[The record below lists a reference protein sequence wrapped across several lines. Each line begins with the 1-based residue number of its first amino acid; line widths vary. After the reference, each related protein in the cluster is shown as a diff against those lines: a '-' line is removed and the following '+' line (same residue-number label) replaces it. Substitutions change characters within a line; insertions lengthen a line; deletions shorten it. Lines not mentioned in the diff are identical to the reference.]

1 MKPIRQLLRYTVV
14 GAVATA
20 THYAL
25 LVIGVEAA
33 GWPAW
38 WASGFGAVVGAQVA
52 YVGNRRFT
60 FGFRGAIGA
69 SWLRFQT
76 TAIAGAVLGMAI
88 VGAAV
93 QLGLHY
99 LIGQV
104 AATLASLLLTFT
116 INRLWSFR

>member
-1 MKPIRQLLRYTVV
+1 MAPIRQLYRYTVV

-25 LVIGVEAA
+25 LVLGVEAA
-33 GWPAW
+33 DWPAW

-52 YVGNRRFT
+52 YIGNRRYT
-60 FGFRGAIGA
+60 FDFRGAIRG

-76 TAIAGAVLGMAI
+76 TALTGAVLGMLI
-88 VGAAV
+88 VGGAV
-93 QLGLHY
+93 RLGLHY
-99 LIGQV
+99 LIGQL

>member
-1 MKPIRQLLRYTVV
+1 MKSIRQLLRYTVV

-25 LVIGVEAA
+25 LVAGVEAA

-60 FGFRGAIGA
+60 FSFRGAIGA

-93 QLGLHY
+93 YIGLHY

>member
-1 MKPIRQLLRYTVV
+1 MAPIRQLYRYTVV

-25 LVIGVEAA
+25 LVLGVEAA
-33 GWPAW
+33 DWPAW

-52 YVGNRRFT
+52 YIGNRRYT
-60 FGFRGAIGA
+60 FDYRGAIRG

-76 TAIAGAVLGMAI
+76 TALAGAVLGMLI
-88 VGAAV
+88 VGGAV
-93 QLGLHY
+93 RLGLHY